1 MRKMVKNSTD
11 AIPLVSAV
19 PSILLTSAFSSIFG
33 PLNSMVFF
41 FFWLFLTFC
50 YFIYT
55 TLSMLNLNMNLFIL
69 F

>member
-11 AIPLVSAV
+11 AIPLVSAF
-19 PSILLTSAFSSIFG
+19 PSILLTSAFSSIFA

-50 YFIYT
+50 YFIYI
-55 TLSMLNLNMNLFIL
+55 TLSMLNLSMNLFIL